1 MRIAC
6 GERIHLIM
14 KKALKIT
21 LIVVAALVVGAILLG
36 VLNALFGD
44 KWSLW
49 TDYTYDDSGF
59 TVGDGSIAVENLT
72 EIDLDWVD
80 GTVTV
85 ISCKDAYPSL
95 TEKSENEL
103 TESSLLRWH
112 LSEDGKLTIKYRES
126 SFFLGRGKNKQKDL
140 ILRVPER
147 FAANLS
153 IKIHVSSTNVFLDG
167 IAAKSVRVESDKGNV
182 AMLSSAVFEELSIHT
197 VSGKILV
204 SGAVTDRFELV
215 SKKNEI
221 KVDAVL
227 LPKEAVIETGDKD
240 IRIAFSGVPSIS
252 LNFNEEKG
260 KYASDFALS
269 EQDGRLTAGDGYTKL
284 EVTTKS
290 GTLYLSEK

>member
-1 MRIAC
+1 MR
-6 GERIHLIM
+6 
-14 KKALKIT
+14 KAIKIT
-21 LIVVAALVVGAILLG
+21 LIVMAALVAGAILLG

-49 TDYTYDDSGF
+49 TDYTYDDSNY

-140 ILRVPER
+140 ILRIPER
-147 FAANLS
+147 FAEKLS
-153 IKIHVSSTNVFLDG
+153 IKIRVSSSTVFLDG
-167 IAAKSVRVESDKGNV
+167 LYAKSVSVESDKGNV

-204 SGAVTDRFELV
+204 SGVVTDRFELV

-221 KVDAVL
+221 KVDAAV

-260 KYASDFALS
+260 KYASDFALT
-269 EQDGRLTAGDGYTKL
+269 ETDGRLTAGDGYTKL

>member
-1 MRIAC
+1 
-6 GERIHLIM
+6 M

-21 LIVVAALVVGAILLG
+21 LIVVAVLVVGAIVLG

-49 TDYTYDDSGF
+49 TDYTYDDSNY
-59 TVGDGSIAVENLT
+59 TVGDGSVAVENLT

-80 GTVTV
+80 GTVTLV
-85 ISCKDAYPSL
+85 SCKDTYPSL

-103 TESSLLRWH
+103 TEGSLLRWH
-112 LSEDGKLTIKYRES
+112 LSEDGKLTVKYRES

-153 IKIHVSSTNVFLDG
+153 IKINVSSSTVFLDG
-167 IAAKSVRVESDKGNV
+167 IAAKSVSVESDRGNV
-182 AMLSSAVFEELSIHT
+182 ALLSGSVLEDLSIHT
-197 VSGKILV
+197 TSGKILV
-204 SGAVTDRFELV
+204 SGVVTERFELI

-221 KVDAVL
+221 KVDAAV
-227 LPKEAVIETGDKD
+227 LPKDAVIETGDKD
-240 IRIAFSGVPSIS
+240 IHVEFSDTPSIS
-252 LNFNEEKG
+252 LKFNAEKG
-260 KYASDFALS
+260 KYASDFALA
-269 EQDGRLTAGDGYTKL
+269 ETDGRLLSGDGYTKL